1 MNNIAKH
8 SEANPV
14 GISLMRK
21 KEDRIE
27 FVIEDNDIGFHME
40 SMKKILGIGSK
51 ASGILRWIV

>member
-1 MNNIAKH
+1 
-8 SEANPV
+8 V